1 MNYFLIPVYN
11 ESENIST
18 LAKTLRDALPGLPK
32 TYIFVDDGS
41 SDDTCEVIEKMLE
54 GTTFHILQNPGNSGP
69 GYSFNSGFNYILD
82 TLKASDRDNVIT
94 LEGDNTS
101 DPSLIPIMHMLY
113 QQGFD
118 LVLASPYAQGGGF
131 DQTTFFRKLTSFSAN
146 LILRLWFDVKVLTLS
161 SFFRLY
167 SVSLLKKIRSE
178 YGELIRE
185 KGFISM
191 VEILVKAI
199 RIQAKMIEIPMIL
212 DSTKRKGKSKMK
224 VFKTMLS
231 YVRFFIR
238 PHLSL
243 SSDRRSQ
250 NVA

>member
-11 ESENIST
+11 ESENMPA
-18 LAKTLRDALPGLPK
+18 LAKTLRDALPDLPK

-41 SDDTCEVIEKMLE
+41 SDDTCSVIEQLLE
-54 GTTFHILQNPGNSGP
+54 GTTFHLLKNPGNCGP
-69 GYSFNSGFNYILD
+69 GYSFNSGFNFILD
-82 TLKASDRDNVIT
+82 TLKASDGDTVIT

-101 DPSLIPIMHMLY
+101 DPSLIPIMHLLY
-113 QQGFD
+113 HQGFD

-167 SVSLLKKIRSE
+167 SVPLLKKIRSE

-199 RIQAKMIEIPMIL
+199 RIQAKMIEIPMVL

-224 VFKTMLS
+224 VFKTMMS
-231 YVRFFIR
+231 YMRFFIR
-238 PHLSL
+238 PNLSNTAG
-243 SSDRRSQ
+243 SRS
-250 NVA
+250 